1 MISLNNSDILAFKLM
16 GDYAHYSHPA
26 TNYSSLT
33 YPIPPKTTIMG
44 FLGAIIG
51 LDDYSELNR
60 IKYSVSI
67 NKNIEKKEFVFN
79 GLQKV
84 LDSGLKLKEGYQNAR
99 GKKQFKRELL
109 VAPEYD
115 IFVDLSM
122 ISDDIKIMLFDYIKK
137 HKTKYQIYMG
147 INAFEADFSHI
158 EIEAF
163 EKVDDEEVI
172 VNTLISLDK
181 YIYDL
186 KVFNHVSNIRF
197 ATEVNT
203 KIRTFSKFK
212 DFIVDISGKQEIKTK
227 NNGFIYK
234 INEKEVCFV

>member
-1 MISLNNSDILAFKLM
+1 LE

-44 FLGAIIG
+44 
-51 LDDYSELNR
+51 
-60 IKYSVSI
+60 
-67 NKNIEKKEFVFN
+67 
-79 GLQKV
+79 LQKV

-99 GKKQFKRELL
+99 GKKQFKKKQFKRELL

-122 ISDDIKIMLFDYIKK
+122 ISDDIKIMLFDYIN
-137 HKTKYQIYMG
+137 
-147 INAFEADFSHI
+147 NAFEADFSHI

>member
-1 MISLNNSDILAFKLM
+1 MINLNRDNILAFKLM

-33 YPIPPKTTIMG
+33 YPIPPKTAIMG

-51 LDDYSELNR
+51 LDDYSELNQ

-84 LDSGLKLKEGYQNAR
+84 LGTNLKLKEGYQNAR

-109 VAPEYD
+109 VSPEYD
-115 IFVDLSM
+115 IYIDLSRVN
-122 ISDDIKIMLFDYIKK
+122 DDIKGMLFDYIKN

-147 INAFEADFSHI
+147 TNAFEADFSNI
-158 EIEAF
+158 EVKTF
-163 EKVDDEEVI
+163 EKVVDDEV
-172 VNTLISLDK
+172 VVDTLIPLSN
-181 YIYDL
+181 YIYDEN
-186 KVFNHVSNIRF
+186 VFNHISNIRF
-197 ATEVNT
+197 ATKIDT
-203 KIRTFSKFK
+203 KIRTFSEFE
-212 DFIVDISGKQEIKTK
+212 DFIIDISGKQEIKTK

-234 INEKEVCFV
+234 VNGKGVCFV

>member
-1 MISLNNSDILAFKLM
+1 MTDLNKDDILAFKLM

-33 YPIPPKTTIMG
+33 YPIPPKTAIMG

-51 LDDYSELNR
+51 LDDYSELNQ

-84 LDSGLKLKEGYQNAR
+84 LGTNLKLKEGYQDAR
-99 GKKQFKRELL
+99 GKKQFKRELI

-115 IFVDLSM
+115 IFVDLST
-122 ISDDIKIMLFDYIKK
+122 ISDNIKGMLFDYIQN

-147 INAFEADFSHI
+147 INAFEADFSNIKI
-158 EIEAF
+158 ETFKRIA
-163 EKVDDEEVI
+163 DEEVV
-172 VNTLISLDK
+172 VNTLIPLDR

-186 KVFNHVSNIRF
+186 NVFNHVSNIRF

-203 KIRTFSKFK
+203 KIRTFSEFR

-234 INEKEVCFV
+234 VNGKGVCFV